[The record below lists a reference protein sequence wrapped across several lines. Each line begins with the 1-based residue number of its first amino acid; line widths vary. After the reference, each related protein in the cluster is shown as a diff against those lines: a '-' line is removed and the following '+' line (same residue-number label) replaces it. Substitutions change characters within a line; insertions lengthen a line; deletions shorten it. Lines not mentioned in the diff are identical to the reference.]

1 MSVLGI
7 ISVYALVIFISLSVL
22 MIFSNLTFLDKE
34 QSGVQLVVEI
44 QRVLGV
50 QIRKSFVTIRDWSEK
65 IQ

>member
-1 MSVLGI
+1 
-7 ISVYALVIFISLSVL
+7 
-22 MIFSNLTFLDKE
+22 MIFSNLTFLDTKL
-34 QSGVQLVVEI
+34 SGVQLVLEI